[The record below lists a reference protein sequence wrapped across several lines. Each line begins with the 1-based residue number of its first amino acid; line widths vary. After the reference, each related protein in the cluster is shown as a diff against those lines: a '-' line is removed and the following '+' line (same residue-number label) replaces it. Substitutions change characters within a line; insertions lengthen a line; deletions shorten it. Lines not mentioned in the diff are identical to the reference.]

1 MPRQRQPAEPLP
13 DVLAFMQLLW
23 ALVHGLESRSK
34 RMASSI
40 GITGP
45 QRLVVRII
53 GLRAGISA
61 GALAAMLHV
70 HPSTLT
76 GILARLTEQGIVARI
91 ADAADRRRAVLDLTA
106 KGRRIN
112 RLRRGTVESS
122 IARALARVPSRDV
135 RAARR
140 VLGRLAGDL
149 RGDAL

>member
-1 MPRQRQPAEPLP
+1 MPRRRQPAEPLP

-40 GITGP
+40 GVTGP

-53 GLRAGISA
+53 GLRPGISA

-76 GILARLTEQGIVARI
+76 GILARLTEQGIVARV

-106 KGRRIN
+106 QGRRIN
-112 RLRRGTVESS
+112 RLTRGTVESS
-122 IARALARVPSRDV
+122 IARALTRVPSRDV

-140 VLGRLAGDL
+140 VLGRLARDL
-149 RGDAL
+149 RGEAL